1 MTVPTA
7 FAQAKSL
14 IRALHG
20 EVQARPNFWFMR
32 QAGRYLPEYRELR
45 AKAPDFIRLCLTPE
59 LATEI
64 TLQPVRRFAM
74 DAAILFSDIL
84 MVPYGLGQNVEF
96 HEGVGPRLNPVRM
109 ASEVLELQARSDG
122 LLSRL
127 APVFETVRRVSA
139 SLPLD
144 TALIGFAGAPWTVA
158 AYMVE
163 GETSRDFVSVRRFA
177 GAEPKTFEMLISL
190 LVDATARFLVAQIEA
205 GAEVV
210 QIFDTWAGI
219 LSHDEFRQWAV
230 EPVREIVNR
239 VQAKHPAVPIIAFPR
254 GAGVRYLD
262 YAVETGVEAVGVD
275 SSVPP
280 EWIAKELQP
289 QSAVQGNL
297 DPLVLLAGGK
307 ALEEAT
313 VRILKALGRGPFVFN
328 LGHGILPE
336 TPPENVARLAG
347 LIRAWHHR
355 HA

>member
-1 MTVPTA
+1 MSVPTA

-20 EVQARPNFWFMR
+20 EIQARPNFWFMR

-45 AKAPDFIRLCLTPE
+45 AKSPDFVQLCLTPE

-84 MVPYGLGQNVEF
+84 MVPYGLGQKLEF
-96 HEGVGPRLNPVRM
+96 REGVGPRLDPVRT
-109 ASEVLELQARSDG
+109 ASEMIELQARSDG
-122 LLSRL
+122 LLQRL
-127 APVFETVRRVSA
+127 APVFETVRRVA
-139 SLPLD
+139 AALPLD

-163 GETSRDFVSVRRFA
+163 GETSRDFTTVRRLA
-177 GAEPKTFEMLISL
+177 GADPKTFGSLITL
-190 LVDATARFLVAQIEA
+190 LVDATTRFLLAQIDA
-205 GAEVV
+205 GAEAV
-210 QIFDTWAGI
+210 QIFDTWAGV
-219 LSHDEFRQWAV
+219 LSHDEFRRWAV
-230 EPVREIVNR
+230 EPVREIVAR
-239 VQAKHPAVPIIAFPR
+239 IQAKHPAVPIIAFPR

-262 YAVETGVEAVGVD
+262 YAVETGVEAVGLD
-275 SSVPP
+275 STIPP
-280 EWIAKELQP
+280 EWAAKELQP

-297 DPLVLLAGGK
+297 DPLLLLIGGK

-336 TPPENVARLAG
+336 TPPENVARLSG

>member
-1 MTVPTA
+1 MSVPTA

-32 QAGRYLPEYRELR
+32 QAGRYLPEYREVR

-84 MVPYGLGQNVEF
+84 MVPYGLGQKLEF
-96 HEGVGPRLNPVRM
+96 VEGVGPRLDPVRT
-109 ASEVLELQARSDG
+109 ASDVLELQARSEA
-122 LLSRL
+122 LLPKL
-127 APVFETVRRVSA
+127 APIFETVRRVSA
-139 SLPLD
+139 ALPLD

-163 GETSRDFVSVRRFA
+163 GETSRDFTTARRLA
-177 GAEPKTFEMLISL
+177 GADPKTFGSLIAL
-190 LVDATARFLVAQIEA
+190 LVDATTRFLLAQIDA

-210 QIFDTWAGI
+210 QIFDSWAGV
-219 LSHDEFRQWAV
+219 LSHEEFAKWAV
-230 EPVREIVNR
+230 EPVRDIVNR

-262 YAVETGVEAVGVD
+262 YATETGVEAVGLD
-275 SSVPP
+275 STIPP
-280 EWIAKELQP
+280 EWAAKELQP

-297 DPLVLLAGGK
+297 DPLLLVTGGR

-313 VRILKALGRGPFVFN
+313 LRILKALGRGPFVFN

-336 TPPENVARLAG
+336 TPPENVARLSG

>member
-1 MTVPTA
+1 MSLPTA

-32 QAGRYLPEYRELR
+32 QAGRYLPEYREVR

-84 MVPYGLGQNVEF
+84 MVPYGLGQKVEF
-96 HEGVGPRLNPVRM
+96 VEGIGPRLKPVRT
-109 ASEVLELQARSDG
+109 ASEILELQVRSDG
-122 LLSRL
+122 LVERL
-127 APVFETVRRVSA
+127 APVFETVRRVA
-139 SLPLD
+139 AALPLD

-163 GETSRDFVSVRRFA
+163 GETSRDFVAVRRLA
-177 GAEPKTFEMLISL
+177 GSDPTTFGSLISL

-205 GAEVV
+205 GAEAV

-230 EPVREIVNR
+230 EPVREIVSR

-275 SSVPP
+275 SGVPP
-280 EWIAKELQP
+280 EWIAKELQT

-297 DPLVLLAGGK
+297 DPLLLVAGGR

-328 LGHGILPE
+328 LGHGILPD

-347 LIRAWHHR
+347 IIRAWHHR

>member
-1 MTVPTA
+1 MSVPTA

-20 EVQARPNFWFMR
+20 EIQARPNFWFMR
-32 QAGRYLPEYRELR
+32 QAGRYLPEYRQVR
-45 AKAPDFIRLCLTPE
+45 AKAPDFVQLCLTPE

-84 MVPYGLGQNVEF
+84 MVPYGLGQKLEF
-96 HEGVGPRLNPVRM
+96 REGVGPRLDPVRT
-109 ASEVLELQARSDG
+109 ASEIAELQARSDG
-122 LLSRL
+122 LVQRL
-127 APVFETVRRVSA
+127 APVFETVRRVA
-139 SLPLD
+139 AALPLD

-163 GETSRDFVSVRRFA
+163 GETSRDFASVRRLA
-177 GAEPKTFEMLISL
+177 GTDPKAFGSLITL
-190 LVDATARFLVAQIEA
+190 LTDATTRFLLAQIEA
-205 GAEVV
+205 GAEAV
-210 QIFDTWAGI
+210 QIFDSWAGV
-219 LSHDEFRQWAV
+219 LSHDEFRRWAV
-230 EPVREIVNR
+230 EPVREIVTR
-239 VQAKHPAVPIIAFPR
+239 IQAKHPAVPIIAFPR

-262 YAVETGVEAVGVD
+262 YAVETGVEAVGLD
-275 SSVPP
+275 STIPP
-280 EWIAKELQP
+280 EWAAKELQT

-297 DPLVLLAGGK
+297 DPLLLVVGGK
-307 ALEEAT
+307 ALEDAT

-336 TPPENVARLAG
+336 TPPENVARLSG

-355 HA
+355 HT

>member
-1 MTVPTA
+1 MPTA

-20 EVQARPNFWFMR
+20 EIQARPNFWFMR
-32 QAGRYLPEYRELR
+32 QAGRYLPEYRAVR
-45 AKAPDFIRLCLTPE
+45 AKAPDFVQLCLTPD

-84 MVPYGLGQNVEF
+84 MVPYGLGQKLEF
-96 HEGVGPRLNPVRM
+96 REGVGPRLVPVRT
-109 ASEVLELQARSDG
+109 ASEVLELQARAEG
-122 LLSRL
+122 LLHRL
-127 APVFETVRRVSA
+127 APIFETVRRVSA
-139 SLPLD
+139 ALPLD

-163 GETSRDFVSVRRFA
+163 GETSRDFLTARRLA
-177 GAEPKTFEMLISL
+177 GADPKTFGSLINL
-190 LVDATARFLVAQIEA
+190 LVDATTRFLLAQIDA
-205 GAEVV
+205 GAEAV
-210 QIFDTWAGI
+210 QIFDSWAGI

-230 EPVREIVNR
+230 EPVRDIVTR

-262 YAVETGVEAVGVD
+262 YAVETGVEAVGLD
-275 SSVPP
+275 SSIPP
-280 EWIAKELQP
+280 EWAAKELQT

-297 DPLVLLAGGK
+297 DPLLLVTGGK

-313 VRILKALGRGPFVFN
+313 MRILKALGRGPFVFN

-336 TPPENVARLAG
+336 TPPDNVARLAG

>member
-1 MTVPTA
+1 MSVPTA

-20 EVQARPNFWFMR
+20 EIQARPNFWFMR
-32 QAGRYLPEYRELR
+32 QAGRYLPEYREVR
-45 AKAPDFIRLCLTPE
+45 AKAPDFVQLCLTPE

-84 MVPYGLGQNVEF
+84 MVPYGLGQKLEF
-96 HEGVGPRLNPVRM
+96 REGVGPRLNPVRT
-109 ASEVLELQARSDG
+109 ASDVLELQARLDG
-122 LLSRL
+122 FLPRL
-127 APVFETVRRVSA
+127 APIFETVRRVASA
-139 SLPLD
+139 LPLD

-163 GETSRDFVSVRRFA
+163 GETSRDFATARKLA
-177 GAEPKTFEMLISL
+177 ATDPKTFGSLIAL
-190 LVDATARFLVAQIEA
+190 LVDATTRFLLAQIEA

-210 QIFDTWAGI
+210 QIFDSWAGV
-219 LSHDEFRQWAV
+219 LSHDEFHRWAV
-230 EPVREIVNR
+230 EPVRDIVSR
-239 VQAKHPAVPIIAFPR
+239 IQAKYPAVPIIAFPR

-262 YAVETGVEAVGVD
+262 YAVETGVEAVGLD
-275 SSVPP
+275 SSIPP
-280 EWIAKELQP
+280 EWAAKELQP

-297 DPLVLLAGGK
+297 DPLLLVTGGK

-313 VRILKALGRGPFVFN
+313 LRILKALGRGPFVFN

-336 TPPENVARLAG
+336 TPPENVARLSG

>member
-1 MTVPTA
+1 MSLPTA

-32 QAGRYLPEYRELR
+32 QAGRYLPEYREVR
-45 AKAPDFIRLCLTPE
+45 AKAPDFVRLCLTPE

-84 MVPYGLGQNVEF
+84 MVPYGLGQKLEF
-96 HEGVGPRLNPVRM
+96 REGVGPRLEPVRT
-109 ASEVLELQARSDG
+109 ATEIFELQARTDG
-122 LLSRL
+122 LVQRL
-127 APVFETVRRVSA
+127 APVFETVRRVA
-139 SLPLD
+139 AALPLD

-163 GETSRDFVSVRRFA
+163 GETSRDFGTVRRLA
-177 GAEPKTFEMLISL
+177 ARDPETFGMLVSL
-190 LVDATARFLVAQIEA
+190 LVDVTTRFLMAQIEA

-210 QIFDTWAGI
+210 QIFDSWAGI

-230 EPVREIVNR
+230 EPVREIVSR
-239 VQAKHPAVPIIAFPR
+239 LQAKHPAVPIIAFPR

-262 YAVETGVEAVGVD
+262 YAIETGVEAVGVD

-297 DPLVLLAGGK
+297 DPLVLVTGGK
-307 ALEEAT
+307 PLEEAT
-313 VRILKALGRGPFVFN
+313 LRILKALGRGPFVFN

>member
-1 MTVPTA
+1 MSVPTA

-45 AKAPDFIRLCLTPE
+45 AKAPDFVRLCLTPE

-84 MVPYGLGQNVEF
+84 MVPHGLGRKVEF
-96 HEGVGPRLNPVRM
+96 IEGSGPKVDPVRTHT
-109 ASEVLELQARSDG
+109 EVLELEARLDG
-122 LLSRL
+122 LTQNL
-127 APVFETVRRVSA
+127 APIFETVRRVA
-139 SLPLD
+139 AALPLD

-158 AYMVE
+158 CYMVE
-163 GETSRDFVSVRRFA
+163 GEGSRDFTTVRRFA
-177 GAEPKTFEMLISL
+177 SLDPKAFGALMSL
-190 LVDATARFLVAQIEA
+190 LVDATTRFLLAQIEA
-205 GAEVV
+205 GAEAV
-210 QIFDTWAGI
+210 QIFDSWAGV
-219 LSHDEFRQWAV
+219 LSHDEFRRWAI

-239 VQAKHPAVPIIAFPR
+239 LQAKYPAVPIIAFPR

-262 YAVETGVEAVGVD
+262 YAIETGVEAVSLD
-275 SSVPP
+275 SSIPP
-280 EWIAKELQP
+280 EWAAKELQP

-297 DPLVLLAGGK
+297 DPLVLIEGGK
-307 ALEEAT
+307 ALEDAT
-313 VRILKALGRGPFVFN
+313 ARILKALGRGPFVFN
-328 LGHGILPE
+328 LGHGILPD
-336 TPPENVARLAG
+336 TPPDNVARLSG